1 VGSVRDQFSG
11 QPRYRIPFIDLK
23 AIHKRHAAELE
34 KAVTRVMRR
43 QWYVLGPELEAFER
57 EFAASLGA
65 PYCVG
70 VGSGFDALKLALLAL
85 DLGPDDEVVLPANTF
100 VATYMS
106 VVASGARPVLCDVER
121 ETQNVSVESMRRAVT
136 TRTRAL
142 IPVHLYGNPCP
153 MDEISAFA
161 KQRGLFV
168 VEDAAQ
174 AHGARFA
181 GRAVGTFGDYGA
193 FSFYPG
199 KNLGSFGDGGAIV
212 CRSKPQLRR
221 LLRLRNYGFE
231 TKNRAISYGENSRL
245 DELHAAVLRVKL
257 GDLDE
262 VNEIRN
268 RNASHYRSSLGPG
281 FAAQRVLPGAESCYD
296 TYVIR
301 LRNRDEVLA
310 RLRAARI
317 EAMIHYPWPVHRQ
330 PAYKKLSGGSPTFPV
345 AEKLSKQ
352 VLSLPVDLH
361 MNRPRIEE
369 VAEIVRRS
377 AGG

>member
-1 VGSVRDQFSG
+1 MGAMRDQFSERP
-11 QPRYRIPFIDLK
+11 QYRIPFIDLK
-23 AIHKRHAAELE
+23 AIHKRQSAELE
-34 KAVTRVMRR
+34 KAVKRVMRR

-57 EFAASLGA
+57 EFAQVLGA
-65 PYCVG
+65 PFCVG

-85 DLGPDDEVVLPANTF
+85 DLEPGDEVVLPANTF

-106 VVASGARPVLCDVER
+106 VVATGARPVLCDVER
-121 ETQNVSVESMRRAVT
+121 DTQNVSAESMRRAVT
-136 TRTRAL
+136 PKTKVL
-142 IPVHLYGNPCP
+142 IPVHLYGSPCP
-153 MDEISAFA
+153 MDEISALA
-161 KQRGLFV
+161 KERGLSV

-212 CRSKPQLRR
+212 CRTKPQLRR

-231 TKNRAISYGENSRL
+231 TKNRAIGYGENSRL

-257 GDLDE
+257 TELEEGNE
-262 VNEIRN
+262 VRN
-268 RNASHYRSSLGPG
+268 RNAAHYAKALGPG
-281 FAAQRVLPGAESCYD
+281 FAAQRVLPGAQSCYH
-296 TYVIR
+296 TYVVR
-301 LRNRDEVLA
+301 LRQRDEVLA

-317 EAMIHYPWPVHRQ
+317 EAMVHYPWPIHRQ
-330 PAYKKLSGGSPTFPV
+330 PVFKKLSGGTASFPV
-345 AEKLSKQ
+345 SEKLAHE

-369 VAEIVRRS
+369 VANIVRRS
-377 AGG
+377 AGV